1 MAVGQEKAGG
11 KGLERLVSER
21 KKSSRVGGGSLSR

>member
-1 MAVGQEKAGG
+1 MAVGQEKAGW

-21 KKSSRVGGGSLSR
+21 KIQPGGGRLFE